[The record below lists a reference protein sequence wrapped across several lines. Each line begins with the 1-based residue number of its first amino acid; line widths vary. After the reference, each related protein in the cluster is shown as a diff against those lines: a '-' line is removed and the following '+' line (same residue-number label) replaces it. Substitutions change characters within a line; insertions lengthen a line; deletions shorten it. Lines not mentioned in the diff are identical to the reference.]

1 MVFYREVK
9 IMWFYGFLNLPWWG
23 PIVYALVCTHITI
36 IGVTVFLHRHQAHR
50 ALDMHPIISHF
61 FRGWLWLTTGMETR
75 AWAAIHRKHHAK
87 CETPDDPHS
96 PIMLGL
102 KKVLFEGAELYR
114 VESKNEET
122 IERYGK
128 GTPDDWLERNL
139 YRKYSARGIFLNLFL
154 VVFLMGVPGFIVW
167 AVQMAWIPFFAAG
180 VINGVG
186 HYVGYRNFECPDAAT
201 NISPWGILIG
211 GEELHNNHHTFPTS
225 AKLSYKWYEFD
236 IGWMYIQLFSL
247 LGLAKVKRVSPREK
261 LNLEKT
267 MIDLDTVRSVIS
279 ARFQV
284 MAKYTHSVI
293 LPLFD
298 SEVKALN
305 DNPHN
310 IREAL
315 IRETILLD
323 ESSKEKLNTFL
334 SKSAQVNFVYQ
345 LRNSLQSIWNKTT
358 ASQKELLDSLRE
370 WCKQAEEANV
380 GNLRDFVAY
389 IRRLDVAIVA

>member
-1 MVFYREVK
+1 
-9 IMWFYGFLNLPWWG
+9 
-23 PIVYALVCTHITI
+23 
-36 IGVTVFLHRHQAHR
+36 
-50 ALDMHPIISHF
+50 
-61 FRGWLWLTTGMETR
+61 METR